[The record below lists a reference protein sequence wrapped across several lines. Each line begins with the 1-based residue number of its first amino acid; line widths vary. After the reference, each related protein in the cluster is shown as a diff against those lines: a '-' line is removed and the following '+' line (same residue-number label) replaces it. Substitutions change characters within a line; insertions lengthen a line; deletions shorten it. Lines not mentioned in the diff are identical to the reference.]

1 MPFVDAACA
10 TRAAR
15 TPHRALIST
24 PSLRS
29 LPSCFLPRSPSR
41 SLDLPLSFGH
51 QAFILA
57 PIILGHPTYS
67 DQSLSFY
74 PASFSSASH
83 ATRCIMRGRDLVSL
97 VFRFRRLRVDVFNNN
112 FPSLFLPFRFS
123 SRPCFVL
130 LSPFDFL
137 HLSFLNIF
145 SYRASF
151 FLLYYLDALL
161 ISFGLIC
168 NFILK
173 CILHH
178 ASIKLNFFF
187 RLLSSSPSPSSIT
200 LSSDCHLSFFLTS
213 SSF

>member
-1 MPFVDAACA
+1 MQ
-10 TRAAR
+10 RAQLVLRVRRIERSFPPPPCDLSRPA
-15 TPHRALIST
+15 S
-24 PSLRS
+24 SLV
-29 LPSCFLPRSPSR
+29 SPSR

-67 DQSLSFY
+67 DQSLSFH

-137 HLSFLNIF
+137 RLSFLNIS

-151 FLLYYLDALL
+151 F
-161 ISFGLIC
+161 
-168 NFILK
+168 
-173 CILHH
+173 
-178 ASIKLNFFF
+178 
-187 RLLSSSPSPSSIT
+187 SSVLP
-200 LSSDCHLSFFLTS
+200 
-213 SSF
+213 

>member
-1 MPFVDAACA
+1 MTV
-10 TRAAR
+10 
-15 TPHRALIST
+15 
-24 PSLRS
+24 SLSLS
-29 LPSCFLPRSPSR
+29 LPSATLTLFRALCRCSVRNSCCACAASSAHFHPLLAISSILFSPSCSSSR

-67 DQSLSFY
+67 DQSLFSY

-83 ATRCIMRGRDLVSL
+83 AIRCIMRGRDLVSL

-130 LSPFDFL
+130 LSSFDFFR
-137 HLSFLNIF
+137 LSFLDIS

-151 FLLYYLDALL
+151 F
-161 ISFGLIC
+161 
-168 NFILK
+168 
-173 CILHH
+173 
-178 ASIKLNFFF
+178 
-187 RLLSSSPSPSSIT
+187 SSVLP
-200 LSSDCHLSFFLTS
+200 
-213 SSF
+213 